1 MTFADGADKG
11 LEMGNEEWGRDL
23 IIGSSWTRIRVGMM
37 LNVVPDGINNILGC
51 QIRMGFSNG
60 ASFHEGD
67 GSGQLWFGTHF
78 GGNSS
83 SFAGGNLVY
92 NAGAG
97 NPYYITSGAYR
108 NQVINGTPTGGSGGN
123 GAFGQQPTTGGS
135 TIRRGCMIAEIKKTG
150 TSMQVGGGSSNV
162 ASQDYTLANFRSWM
176 GQSNDIAAGSA
187 PANID
192 GQACQTF
199 GSTTF
204 VNYTTNAGIYGEVIA
219 PHIGWN
225 IGLTNFLRIYAIEVY
240 RVA

>member
-1 MTFADGADKG
+1 
-11 LEMGNEEWGRDL
+11 
-23 IIGSSWTRIRVGMM
+23 
-37 LNVVPDGINNILGC
+37 
-51 QIRMGFSNG
+51 
-60 ASFHEGD
+60 
-67 GSGQLWFGTHF
+67 
-78 GGNSS
+78 
-83 SFAGGNLVY
+83 
-92 NAGAG
+92 
-97 NPYYITSGAYR
+97 
-108 NQVINGTPTGGSGGN
+108 
-123 GAFGQQPTTGGS
+123 
-135 TIRRGCMIAEIKKTG
+135 MIAEIKKTG